1 MMKVS
6 FHYVPGEGF
15 DSDDGKDKVRIY
27 FSQDRKDER
36 HAPTE
41 LLLLAIGS
49 CTSDDV
55 LSILKK
61 MRQEFTSYRCEISGE
76 KRDEHPRILKYA
88 HIKYIFEGNVDA
100 DKARKAIHLSLKK
113 YCSVSI
119 TVERGGV
126 PVLYSLEI
134 NGKTVDD
141 SVDVEEIKLEEEA

>member
-1 MMKVS
+1 MKVS

-15 DSDDGKDKVRIY
+15 DSDDGKDTVRIY
-27 FSQDRKDER
+27 YSQDRNERR

-41 LLLLAIGS
+41 LLLLAVGS

-61 MRQEFTSYRCEISGE
+61 MRQEFSSYRCEVSGE
-76 KRDEHPRILKYA
+76 KRDEHPRVLKYV
-88 HIKYIFEGNVDA
+88 HIRYIFEGKVDA
-100 DKARKAIHLSLKK
+100 EKARRAIHLSLKK

-126 PVLYSLEI
+126 PVFYSLEI
-134 NGKTVDD
+134 NGNVMDD
-141 SVDVEEIKLEEEA
+141 SIDVEDVKLEEEA